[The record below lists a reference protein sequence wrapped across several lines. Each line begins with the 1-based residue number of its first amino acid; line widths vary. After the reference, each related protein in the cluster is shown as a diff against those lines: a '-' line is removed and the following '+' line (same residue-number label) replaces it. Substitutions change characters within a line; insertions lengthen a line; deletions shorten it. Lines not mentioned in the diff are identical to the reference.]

1 MKKEIGSIFSL
12 SDTFLENKETL
23 LTAPRNTILYSL
35 CREALYNLAI
45 SLSDTNNHVLIPAY
59 TCQTVINPFKE
70 AGWICHFYNIQ
81 KHLRI
86 DGDSLIAQCECFKPS
101 LIIVHPFFGMDLDDQ
116 EVQLL
121 RHLSNRAKIVVDL
134 TQCIFSKQNLPFV
147 DYYLG
152 SYRKWFPI
160 PDGGYLRANKD
171 FCPYNQPI
179 TENTD
184 FVSCQRDA
192 MYLRGAY
199 FVNGDPNIKT
209 ISIRLSKMADAM
221 VEKGIGLH
229 SMSTISWSIKLQ
241 QDEERIQQIR
251 YANYRYLFHN
261 VSKGDKIS
269 LVCEDIRFVTTA
281 PLYFTIYVDDRKFLQ
296 KKLIEDK
303 VYAPIIW
310 PVEDEEVLI
319 SDDVKYIYTHILA
332 IPCDQRYDKQD
343 MERIVKI
350 LNDYQK

>member
-1 MKKEIGSIFSL
+1 MKKEIGSIFPL
-12 SDTFLENKETL
+12 SDICLENKGKSL
-23 LTAPRNTILYSL
+23 IAPQNTILYSL

-45 SLSDTNNHVLIPAY
+45 SLSDTNNQVLIPAY
-59 TCQTVINPFKE
+59 TCQTVITPFKE
-70 AGWICHFYNIQ
+70 AGWGCHFYSIQ
-81 KHLRI
+81 KNLRI
-86 DGDSLIAQCECFKPS
+86 DGDSLMAQCECFKPS
-101 LIIVHPFFGMDLDDQ
+101 LIIVHPFFGMDLNAQ

-121 RHLSNRAKIVVDL
+121 RHLSNTTKIVVDL

-171 FCPYNQPI
+171 LCPNNQPV
-179 TENTD
+179 TENTA
-184 FVSCQRDA
+184 FVSCQTDA

-199 FVNGDPNIKT
+199 FANGDPNLKA
-209 ISIRLSKMADAM
+209 ISIRLNKMADAM
-221 VEKGIGLH
+221 VEERIGLH
-229 SMSTISWSIKLQ
+229 CMSTFSWSLKLQ

-251 YANYRYLFHN
+251 NANYRYLFHHI
-261 VSKGDKIS
+261 SESDRIS
-269 LVCEDIRFVTTA
+269 LVCGDIHCVTTA
-281 PLYFTIYVDDRKFLQ
+281 PLYFTIYVDNRESLQ
-296 KKLIEDK
+296 QQLIEDR

-319 SDDVKYIYTHILA
+319 SDDVKYIYEHILA
-332 IPCDQRYDKQD
+332 IPCDQRYDERD

-350 LNDYQK
+350 INDYQS